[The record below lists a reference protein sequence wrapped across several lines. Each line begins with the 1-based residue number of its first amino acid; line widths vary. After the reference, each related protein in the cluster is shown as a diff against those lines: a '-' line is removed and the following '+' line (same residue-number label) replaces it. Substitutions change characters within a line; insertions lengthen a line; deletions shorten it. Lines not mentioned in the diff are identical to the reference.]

1 MQCLTMFP
9 MTKVLLI
16 ALLALHSAAFAA
28 EPPLR
33 VCSLSL
39 APQTMKDA
47 DDKPAGYAVEILQQ
61 VAAMLRWKIRIDY
74 MPWARVVSEM
84 KLGRCDMA
92 MTVLYFKDYAEYMLF
107 PHEAILDQ
115 KNVLVV
121 RRGSGIR
128 YDGDLEKFM
137 RQHSIGLYV
146 DKRVNDEFETLR
158 AAPWARV
165 DTVPSAELNMKK
177 LLFKR
182 FDAIVENDLNVTYEM
197 RKLGKLDEV
206 EILSPPL
213 SVTPAFIVFSHKPES
228 LRRIRQYDYALAQ
241 FKRTEKFRVLTGRY
255 LPEGQ
260 VASLP

>member
-1 MQCLTMFP
+1 MSSVQRCFP
-9 MTKVLLI
+9 MKNALLI
-16 ALLALHSAAFAA
+16 ALLALHSAALAA
-28 EPPLR
+28 EPPMR
-33 VCSLSL
+33 VCSLVL
-39 APQTMKDA
+39 APQTMKD
-47 DDKPAGYAVEILQQ
+47 DDGNPAGYAVEILHN
-61 VAAMLRWKIRIDY
+61 VAAALRWDIRIDY

-92 MTVLYFKDYAEYMLF
+92 MTVLYFKDYAKFMRF

-128 YDGDLEKFM
+128 FDGNLEKFM

-177 LLFKR
+177 LLFQR
-182 FDAIVENDLNVTYEM
+182 FDAIVENDLNVTHEM

-206 EILSPPL
+206 DILSPPL
-213 SVTPAFIVFSHKPES
+213 SVTPAYIVFSHKPES
-228 LRRIRQYDYALAQ
+228 LGRIRQYDAALAQ
-241 FKRTEKFRVLTGRY
+241 FKRTERFRILTGRY
-255 LPEGQ
+255 LPNGAANE
-260 VASLP
+260 

>member
-1 MQCLTMFP
+1 MSTII
-9 MTKVLLI
+9 KVLLI
-16 ALLALHSAAFAA
+16 ALLALPPAAFAEEA
-28 EPPLR
+28 PLR

-47 DDKPAGYAVEILQQ
+47 DDQPAGYAVEILHN
-61 VAAMLRWKIRIDY
+61 VAAALHWRIRIDY

-92 MTVLYFKDYAEYMLF
+92 MTVLYFKDYAQFMLF

-128 YDGDLEKFM
+128 YDGNLEKFM
-137 RQHSIGLYV
+137 RSYSIGLYV
-146 DKRVNDEFETLR
+146 DKRVNDTFERLR
-158 AAPWARV
+158 TAPWARV
-165 DTVPSAELNMKK
+165 DTAPSAELNMKK

-182 FDAIVENDLNVTYEM
+182 FDAIVENDLNIAYEM

-206 EILSPPL
+206 EVLSPPL
-213 SVTPAFIVFSHKPES
+213 SVTPAYIVFSHKPES
-228 LRRIRQYDYALAQ
+228 LGRIRQYDAALAQ
-241 FKRTEKFRVLTGRY
+241 FKRTDRFRALASRY
-255 LPEGQ
+255 LPAGAAPE
-260 VASLP
+260 

>member
-1 MQCLTMFP
+1 

-16 ALLALHSAAFAA
+16 TLLAMLPAAFAG
-28 EPPLR
+28 EPPMR

-47 DDKPAGYAVEILQQ
+47 DDQPAGYAVEILQN
-61 VAAMLRWKIRIDY
+61 VAAMLHWEIRIDH

-128 YDGDLEKFM
+128 FDGNLERFM
-137 RQHSIGLYV
+137 HRYTIGLYA

-158 AAPWARV
+158 HAPWARV
-165 DTVPSAELNMKK
+165 DTVPTAELNMKK
-177 LLFKR
+177 LLYKR
-182 FDAIVENDLNVTYEM
+182 FDAIIENDLNITYEM
-197 RKLGKLDEV
+197 RKLGKLDDV

-213 SVTPAFIVFSHKPES
+213 SVTPAYIVFSHKPES
-228 LRRIRQYDYALAQ
+228 LGRIRQYDTALAQ
-241 FKRTEKFRVLTGRY
+241 FKRSEKFRLLTGRY
-255 LPEGQ
+255 LPDRTP
-260 VASLP
+260 SD